1 MELSLDYFVRF
12 STGAESGPYTADE
25 LRELARSSRLKPT
38 DFIRRG
44 EFGTWTV
51 AARTRG
57 FEFSDT
63 KKPVAPIDDS
73 PLEAVE
79 LIDAAA
85 GSATATAAAAE
96 PPRAPIPSAVAE
108 ATTESGYIV
117 TLALR
122 GFNMRTLPGEVVCY
136 TLAQDFVDAFRVS
149 MFAALLGK
157 RGTLVVT
164 SRRVIIANA
173 TLTTR
178 HVDVLY
184 LDALDRV
191 SVATRVS
198 VARCVL
204 GGVFA
209 LGGVLTLLLAMS
221 GILGSVGLMMPFG
234 SMIATAYG
242 AFLLALGA
250 LMLILSRARVLE
262 LRVASGAVRFA
273 KRHVDFDALHRID
286 EVRAAAHS

>member
-44 EFGTWTV
+44 EFGTWMV

-63 KKPVAPIDDS
+63 KKPVAPIEDS

-79 LIDAAA
+79 PIDAAV
-85 GSATATAAAAE
+85 GSATATAAE

>member
-63 KKPVAPIDDS
+63 KKPVAPIEDS

-79 LIDAAA
+79 PIDAAV
-85 GSATATAAAAE
+85 GSATATAAE

-242 AFLLALGA
+242 AFLLA
-250 LMLILSRARVLE
+250 RVLE

>member
-44 EFGTWTV
+44 EFGTWVV

-79 LIDAAA
+79 PIDAAA
-85 GSATATAAAAE
+85 GSATAAAAE

-164 SRRVIIANA
+164 SRRVIIANV

-262 LRVASGAVRFA
+262 LRVASGSVRFA

>member
-44 EFGTWTV
+44 EFGTWMV

-63 KKPVAPIDDS
+63 TKPVAPIDDS

-79 LIDAAA
+79 PIDAAV
-85 GSATATAAAAE
+85 GSATATATAAE

>member
-63 KKPVAPIDDS
+63 KKPVAPIEDS

-79 LIDAAA
+79 PIDAAA
-85 GSATATAAAAE
+85 GSATAAE

-184 LDALDRV
+184 LDAIDRV

-221 GILGSVGLMMPFG
+221 GILGSVGLIMPFG

-250 LMLILSRARVLE
+250 LMFILSRARVLE

-286 EVRAAAHS
+286 EVRAAAHT

>member
-1 MELSLDYFVRF
+1 M
-12 STGAESGPYTADE
+12 
-25 LRELARSSRLKPT
+25 
-38 DFIRRG
+38 
-44 EFGTWTV
+44 
-51 AARTRG
+51 
-57 FEFSDT
+57 
-63 KKPVAPIDDS
+63 APIDDS

-79 LIDAAA
+79 PIDAAA
-85 GSATATAAAAE
+85 GSATAAE
-96 PPRAPIPSAVAE
+96 PPCAPIPSAVAE